1 MKKTIL
7 TTVLAFLAITLSL
20 SAINTT
26 AHMKTTQIEIQ
37 DKAPCG
43 GKCGKGKCAS
53 GKCGAGKCNAGK

>member
-1 MKKTIL
+1 MKKTLFTTAL
-7 TTVLAFLAITLSL
+7 TLLAITLSL

-43 GKCGKGKCAS
+43 GKCGEGKCAS
-53 GKCGAGKCNAGK
+53 GKCGAGKCNSGK